1 MSDSPPI
8 TDSAPPPD
16 PAPSTLS
23 TLSNPIIQIPLSL
36 TPSQMALSRQQLFD
50 ITRAPITLPVSRFLS
65 IWPFIDNVYVRKKAR
80 PATGRKPGY
89 ELWECR
95 NRRKHPPK
103 SSTPRNRVGRPGATC
118 LVGLRVMWNHYV
130 VGEERTV
137 TIERYTDET
146 HTHTLDEMDKQKRSS
161 AIRRLAAKEA
171 LKGAQPHEVANAMK
185 AEMEILAAVGGRY
198 ITRAD
203 VKNASRSYEAGS
215 QAAEKWAQ
223 GHSGEG
229 QLFSGVEGAEMWHQQ
244 PLPGPAPWM
253 ETRSQMSAQEG
264 VPPAQAPAPAP
275 TSAQQAETPSP
286 TQASPPTQAPPLTEA
301 PPPTEAPLPTEASQP
316 TNDPTPIQAPAPAA
330 SSLPQFPLKTTTLL
344 LIDSQVG
351 FMHPTHWGPARSNPS
366 YETNVATL
374 LAHFRALRSAHPGA
388 GPDII
393 HVRHAS
399 RDPTSPLH
407 PDAVG
412 FAWMSHTTPIAGE
425 QVVTK
430 GVNSSFIGT
439 DLEKMLRAAGTR
451 RLYVAGLS
459 TDHCVSTTVR
469 MAGNLG
475 VVDGEWGK
483 GEVVLVGDATACWE
497 KVGGMWKA
505 EIVHA
510 VHVESLREFA
520 RVGWTGEVVR
530 ECVG

>member
-1 MSDSPPI
+1 MS
-8 TDSAPPPD
+8 
-16 PAPSTLS
+16 
-23 TLSNPIIQIPLSL
+23 
-36 TPSQMALSRQQLFD
+36 LSRQQLFD
-50 ITRAPITLPVSRFLS
+50 ITRAPITLPISRFLS

-80 PATGRKPGY
+80 AATGRKPGY

-118 LVGLRVMWNHYV
+118 LVGLRIMWNRYV
-130 VGEERTV
+130 EGEERTV

-146 HTHTLDEMDKQKRSS
+146 HSHTLDEMDKQKRSS
-161 AIRRLAAKEA
+161 AIRRLAAREA
-171 LKGAQPHEVANAMK
+171 LKGVQPHEVANAMK

-203 VKNASRSYEAGS
+203 VKNACRSYEAGDR
-215 QAAEKWAQ
+215 AAEKWARD
-223 GHSGEG
+223 HSGEG
-229 QLFSGVEGAEMWHQQ
+229 PLFSGVEGAEMWHEQL
-244 PLPGPAPWM
+244 LPGSAPWM
-253 ETRSQMSAQEG
+253 ETRTQMSAQEG
-264 VPPAQAPAPAP
+264 TPPAPASAP
-275 TSAQQAETPSP
+275 TSSQQMEAPTPAQ
-286 TQASPPTQAPPLTEA
+286 A
-301 PPPTEAPLPTEASQP
+301 PPPTEVPPPTQATQP
-316 TNDPTPIQAPAPAA
+316 TNDPTPIQAPATAP
-330 SSLPQFPLKTTTLL
+330 SSLPPFPLNATTLL
-344 LIDSQVG
+344 LIDSQAG
-351 FMHPTHWGPARSNPS
+351 FTHPTHWGPARSNPS

-374 LAHFRALRSAHPGA
+374 LSHFRALRSAHPGA

-399 RDPTSPLH
+399 ADPTSPLH
-407 PDAVG
+407 PDAAG
-412 FAWMSHTTPIAGE
+412 FAWMPYTTPIAGE
-425 QVVTK
+425 QIVTK

-439 DLEKMLRAAGTR
+439 DLENMLRAAGTR

>member
-1 MSDSPPI
+1 MNDPAPAPAPIPSPP
-8 TDSAPPPD
+8 PPSP

-23 TLSNPIIQIPLSL
+23 TPILQIPLSL
-36 TPSQMALSRQQLFD
+36 TPTQMSLARHQLFD
-50 ITRAPITLPVSRFLS
+50 ITRAPLTLPITRFLTL
-65 IWPFIDNVYVRKKAR
+65 WPWIDNVYVRKKTRA
-80 PATGRKPGY
+80 ATGRKPGY

-95 NRRKHPPK
+95 NRRKHHPPTAPV
-103 SSTPRNRVGRPGATC
+103 TPRPRVGRPGATC
-118 LVGLRVMWNHYV
+118 LVSLKIIWDRQV

-137 TIERYTDET
+137 TIERYTEET
-146 HTHTLDEMDKQKRSS
+146 HSHTLDDMDRQKRSS
-161 AIRRLAAKEA
+161 ALRRLAAREA

-185 AEMEILAAVGGRY
+185 AEMEALDAVGGRY

-203 VKNASRSYEAGS
+203 VKNAMRSYEGGNVGAAG
-215 QAAEKWAQ
+215 KWERGQ
-223 GHSGEG
+223 EGEG
-229 QLFSGVEGAEMWHQQ
+229 PLLGDIEGAEMWHKQ
-244 PLPGPAPWM
+244 LLSGPAPWM
-253 ETRSQMSAQEG
+253 ESPTQASAQRRE
-264 VPPAQAPAPAP
+264 PPAPAPAP
-275 TSAQQAETPSP
+275 ATAPINAPQ
-286 TQASPPTQAPPLTEA
+286 TQAPPPTQAPP
-301 PPPTEAPLPTEASQP
+301 S
-316 TNDPTPIQAPAPAA
+316 TNDPNPLQAPSPAP
-330 SSLPQFPLKTTTLL
+330 SSPPPVPLSATTLL
-344 LIDSQVG
+344 LIDSQAG
-351 FMHPTHWGPARSNPS
+351 FTHPTHWGPARSNPS
-366 YETNVATL
+366 YETNIATL
-374 LAHFRALRSAHPGA
+374 LSHFRALRLAHPGA

-399 RDPTSPLH
+399 ADPTSPLH
-407 PDAVG
+407 PDAAG
-412 FAWMSHTTPIAGE
+412 FAWMPYTTPIAGE
-425 QVVTK
+425 AIVTK

-439 DLEKMLRAAGTR
+439 DLEEMLRARGTR

-475 VVDGEWGK
+475 VTDGEWGR

-497 KVGGMWKA
+497 KVGGGWKA